1 MSLYINCLFRRHT
14 GRLFVWNVS
23 VSNSSQMFKSLKWNF
38 TSIWSIWHVLVG
50 MHDIFLWSPAS
61 GFQSYAPFSY
71 ILINPYILIFCD
83 KAEWWLLFYSQSVI
97 LSSRFFRIFY
107 SLSDTWCVN
116 EVFWVWNVLLLH
128 RHSNVP
134 CWIQRWFCDS
144 SKYLGVIGWLYIA
157 TVKLCNH
164 LCVWVWHF
172 WCFPE
177 DFP

>member
-1 MSLYINCLFRRHT
+1 MWKGCLCI
-14 GRLFVWNVS
+14 LIVYFVGTQAGCLSEMLVS
-23 VSNSSQMFKSLKWNF
+23 QTPPRCSSHLNETCFN
-38 TSIWSIWHVLVG
+38 SIWSIWHVLVG

-97 LSSRFFRIFY
+97 LSSRFFRILY

-116 EVFWVWNVLLLH
+116 EVFWFWNVLLLH

-134 CWIQRWFCDS
+134 CWIQHWFCDS
-144 SKYLGVIGWLYIA
+144 SKYLGVIGWC
-157 TVKLCNH
+157 T
-164 LCVWVWHF
+164 
-172 WCFPE
+172 
-177 DFP
+177 